1 VRKLKEVKDTHM
13 DDFLEGRVYT
23 PMIYA
28 IMTELE
34 NYDNTSAKNRSEIA
48 LINKVKKIVKY
59 KNYE

>member
-1 VRKLKEVKDTHM
+1 MKEVKDTHM